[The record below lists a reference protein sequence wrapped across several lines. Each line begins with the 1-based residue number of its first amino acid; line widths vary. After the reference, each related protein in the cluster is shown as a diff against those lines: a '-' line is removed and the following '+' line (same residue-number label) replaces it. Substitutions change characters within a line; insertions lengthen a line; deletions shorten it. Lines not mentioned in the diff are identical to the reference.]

1 MCTLT
6 FFTKF
11 AVLIISTIIFSVRA

>member
-1 MCTLT
+1 MNT

-11 AVLIISTIIFSVRA
+11 ADV